1 MLRLRTIG
9 QTSSAPVPLLREMTS
24 EEVAAK
30 ATKQKKMAPST
41 TSKVGVAGAMHV
53 REVLMEKAGHE
64 TAASKKRKKKEEIST
79 GDKANA
85 LKIVRGGHLLK

>member
-1 MLRLRTIG
+1 
-9 QTSSAPVPLLREMTS
+9 MTS